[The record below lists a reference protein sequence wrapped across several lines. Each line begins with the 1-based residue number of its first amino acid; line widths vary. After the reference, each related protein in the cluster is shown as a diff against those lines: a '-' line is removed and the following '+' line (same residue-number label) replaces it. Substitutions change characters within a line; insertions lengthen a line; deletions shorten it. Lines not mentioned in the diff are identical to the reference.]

1 MIKLNIIRMKTVLIT
16 GASSGIGKAAAI
28 KFASEG
34 WNVIATM
41 RSPEKEQ
48 ELTKL
53 EHTFVTRL
61 DVQEK
66 ESIKNAITQG
76 IEKFGRIDTI
86 VNNAGYGVF
95 GAFEPSTDEQVKNQF
110 DINVF
115 GVMDTIR
122 FILPHFR
129 ENQAGT
135 IINITSQGGRVTFPT
150 CSLYH
155 ATKFAIE
162 GFSEALSYELLPQ
175 HIKVKIVEPGSTIS
189 NFGSAVTY
197 TSDENITVYDQF
209 NEMAGNNWTINDTM
223 QSSVEDIAEKIY
235 EAAADDTNTLRYMAG
250 RDTEFYFNIRE
261 SKSDQEYVDFMRNRF
276 IPEVMEQLDQ

>member
-1 MIKLNIIRMKTVLIT
+1 MKTILIT

-28 KFASEG
+28 KFANEG

-41 RSPEKEQ
+41 RAPEKEQ

-53 EHTFVTRL
+53 DHTLVTRL
-61 DVQEK
+61 DVQDK
-66 ESIKNAITQG
+66 ESIKNAIASG
-76 IEKFGRIDTI
+76 IEKFGRIDAI
-86 VNNAGYGVF
+86 VNNAGF
-95 GAFEPSTDEQVKNQF
+95 GLFGPFEPSTDEQVKTQF

-122 FILPHFR
+122 LILPHFR
-129 ENQAGT
+129 ENQSGT

-189 NFGSAVTY
+189 NFGSAITY
-197 TSDENITVYDQF
+197 TNDENISVYDEF
-209 NEMAGNNWTINDTM
+209 NQMAGNNWSINDTM

-235 EAAADDTNTLRYMAG
+235 DAAIDDTNTLRYMAG
-250 RDTEFYFNIRE
+250 RDTEFYFNIRNN
-261 SKSDQEYVDFMRNRF
+261 KSDQEYTDFMRGRF
-276 IPEVMEQLDQ
+276 IPEVMGQLDH